1 MNYCGVSTQLTHQ
14 PKCSYGWRL
23 ITENTFKFHKSFYSG
38 RPEQGLPFFF
48 GATEEAVRLEKLCAL
63 GKVRGGLAQGFPLS
77 CPPGCGEQILKHLSV
92 GDVFWPLCGF
102 LRSAEGR
109 AEGSLGGSSASV
121 DLGSAMSVL
130 CWTAHTGLMSRGKYR
145 STAHLEFLRGPS
157 QLCSIQECLGGSE
170 LPGPGFQSTLLLC
183 CLL

>member
-1 MNYCGVSTQLTHQ
+1 MGEDSLQKTPLNSTNPFIQADQNKDCL
-14 PKCSYGWRL
+14 
-23 ITENTFKFHKSFYSG
+23 
-38 RPEQGLPFFF
+38 FFF